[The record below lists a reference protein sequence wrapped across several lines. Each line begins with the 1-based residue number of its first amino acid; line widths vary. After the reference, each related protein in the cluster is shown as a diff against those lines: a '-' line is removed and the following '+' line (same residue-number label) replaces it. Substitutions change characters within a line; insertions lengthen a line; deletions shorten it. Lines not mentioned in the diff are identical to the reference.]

1 MNLGEEGSHEA
12 SRTGLGQLF
21 LSVNR
26 AKAPEA
32 FDQNRSPYLT
42 TQLFTIQSPQQLQL
56 VPTSVR
62 DRLTERLPLQVQRVT
77 DFSEGRGMIA
87 ISKMRTNL
95 IGLTIALS
103 LLVGSHLT
111 CAAKQEAA
119 GSNIDIQAS
128 PEVVFE
134 AIRKQRNSTEQH
146 RTLQSFNG
154 KVAVIEEKM
163 ENVPVYGRVDCTY
176 EETEDP
182 YKRIDYKMLKSSK
195 FKSGFGT
202 WALTPSAD
210 GKSTN
215 LEFKSFTDSG
225 LPFMGGLTKMESVK
239 TAKIRLQHIKE
250 VAEAMQKEKPKAK
263 EKEKEKETKESG
275 K

>member
-1 MNLGEEGSHEA
+1 MAATLLISC
-12 SRTGLGQLF
+12 L
-21 LSVNR
+21 
-26 AKAPEA
+26 
-32 FDQNRSPYLT
+32 
-42 TQLFTIQSPQQLQL
+42 
-56 VPTSVR
+56 
-62 DRLTERLPLQVQRVT
+62 LP
-77 DFSEGRGMIA
+77 
-87 ISKMRTNL
+87 
-95 IGLTIALS
+95 
-103 LLVGSHLT
+103 

-146 RTLQSFNG
+146 RKLQSFNG

-163 ENVPVYGRVDCTY
+163 ENVPVYGKVDCTF

-182 YKRIDYKMLKSSK
+182 YKRIDYKMLKSTK
-195 FKSGFGT
+195 FKEGFGS
-202 WALTPSAD
+202 WILTPSGD

-215 LEFKSFTDSG
+215 LEFKTFTDSG

-239 TAKIRLQHIKE
+239 TAKIRLKHIKE
-250 VAEAMQKEKPKAK
+250 VAEQMQKEKPAA
-263 EKEKEKETKESG
+263 KETKDGKEATKESKDTKDDKPAG